1 MHRSHELR
9 KGRVSLA
16 GQAYHVTFA
25 TAGRRRLFEDFGVA
39 RAVMRVFHALDGFG
53 DTRTH
58 AFMLMPDHA
67 HWLFTL
73 ERGVLSR
80 VVGRAKTL
88 SSRDVRKLRPDLDA
102 VWQKEYFDHALRADE
117 AFRVVGEYIVAN
129 PVRAGLVE
137 HAGLYS
143 HWFAEWL

>member
-1 MHRSHELR
+1 M
-9 KGRVSLA
+9 
-16 GQAYHVTFA
+16 
-25 TAGRRRLFEDFGVA
+25 
-39 RAVMRVFHALDGFG
+39 
-53 DTRTH
+53 
-58 AFMLMPDHA
+58 
-67 HWLFTL
+67 
-73 ERGVLSR
+73 
-80 VVGRAKTL
+80 VGRAKTL

-117 AFRVVGEYIVAN
+117 TFRLVGEYIVAN

>member
-1 MHRSHELR
+1 MRWASVRS
-9 KGRVSLA
+9 SPQLA
-16 GQAYHVTFA
+16 VGGA
-25 TAGRRRLFEDFGVA
+25 THCDC
-39 RAVMRVFHALDGFG
+39 ALQQPVGHDC
-53 DTRTH
+53 
-58 AFMLMPDHA
+58 ALHA

-73 ERGVLSR
+73 EHGVLSR

-102 VWQKEYFDHALRADE
+102 VWQKEYFDRALRADE
-117 AFRVVGEYIVAN
+117 TFRLVGEYIVAN